1 MIDIISET
9 IQMAVI
15 CICEI
20 AAIYDS
26 RSVRSRMRLLYGL
39 FLLSFFLGDLWWI
52 LDLVFYGGESG
63 YSLIPYINWKVA
75 LLFLILM
82 MQQYHGQPVFRKP
95 VSWAQWIAP
104 VFCGG
109 MCAYYM
115 TMGAYFDNALT
126 AVLMSIIIWNA
137 IHRLVE
143 IRKGLTERKGDKLL
157 CIAAL
162 VYCAL
167 EYAMWTASCMY
178 YPLYNLYYVFD
189 FMLSACFIIFVPA
202 IRKAVEG

>member
-63 YSLIPYINWKVA
+63 YSLIP
-75 LLFLILM
+75 
-82 MQQYHGQPVFRKP
+82 
-95 VSWAQWIAP
+95 IAS
-104 VFCGG
+104 
-109 MCAYYM
+109 M
-115 TMGAYFDNALT
+115 TSF
-126 AVLMSIIIWNA
+126 
-137 IHRLVE
+137 
-143 IRKGLTERKGDKLL
+143 
-157 CIAAL
+157 IA
-162 VYCAL
+162 
-167 EYAMWTASCMY
+167 
-178 YPLYNLYYVFD
+178 
-189 FMLSACFIIFVPA
+189 
-202 IRKAVEG
+202 